1 VPYRGIGAAYP
12 DLLGGQIQLIFASSI
27 SAMQLIHAGRLRA
40 LAVTGA
46 KRAKA
51 LPELP
56 TVIEA
61 GVPGF
66 VVNQWYA
73 LLSSTGTPR
82 AIIERLNRDTNKAL
96 TYPDVIARFTADGA
110 EAAGGTS
117 QMLAAHI
124 KSEREK
130 WAKVIKDAN
139 IRGD

>member
-1 VPYRGIGAAYP
+1 VR
-12 DLLGGQIQLIFASSI
+12 
-27 SAMQLIHAGRLRA
+27 
-40 LAVTGA
+40 
-46 KRAKA
+46 
-51 LPELP
+51 
-56 TVIEA
+56 
-61 GVPGF
+61 GF

-110 EAAGGTS
+110 EAAGGTP

-124 KSEREK
+124 KGEREK
-130 WAKVIKDAN
+130 WAKVIKDAG